1 MHRHPFFIW
10 VLIFVKKNNFYWCTL
25 IFCLA
30 TVAYLLPNYYDP
42 WRTVYHDF
50 IIYGVF
56 LCLWVKTLLENN
68 EILINKRIIFIFC
81 VALIPL
87 MQNLF
92 GKIYFFGDA
101 LIASIYIFSFG
112 LAITVGL
119 NLRRNYKLDQI
130 LIFVS
135 AVCIFVGLVS
145 AFIILKQWLILTNGG
160 VWTVDMP
167 PGGRPFANFAQP
179 NNCASFLL
187 LSCLAS
193 LYLFE
198 KKILNYC
205 SGISLVFLLLFCL
218 ALTQSRTVWAF
229 ILCFTIWWSWK
240 SPLFSTRSTRYSI
253 GYCLAFFIL
262 AVLSIPYLSAV
273 FGMISTSDIVTRATT
288 GYLRIPMWKQMLLA
302 ISNEPIWGYG
312 WNQVSV
318 AQISVY
324 LEYPTREW
332 TEHSHNILL
341 DLMIWNGIPM
351 GVLII
356 GFLSY
361 WLWQLSKITNCLE
374 VFISLSMIG
383 VLIVHGMLEYPL
395 EYAFFLLPAGLILG
409 LISFDLTSLK
419 VINVSKSLGITIFI
433 GGLSLFI
440 WIFIEYRSVE
450 KDFRLL
456 QFELKN
462 IGSLH
467 AKNEAPDIILLT
479 QLRERI
485 RFLRTEP
492 LKNMDQEQLDWM
504 KQVTYRYGTG
514 INLYRYSQA
523 LLLNGQ
529 TKSAKKYLKILNE
542 LHRAN
547 QNIDSLFNS
556 NDSLSY
562 RWKQTQVTKQ

>member
-1 MHRHPFFIW
+1 M
-10 VLIFVKKNNFYWCTL
+10 KKNNVYWGAL

-30 TVAYLLPNYYDP
+30 SIAYLLPNYYDP

-50 IIYGVF
+50 AMYGVL
-56 LCLWVKTLLENN
+56 LCLFAKILLENSD
-68 EILINKRIIFIFC
+68 ILINKRIIFIFS

-87 MQNLF
+87 IQNLF

-101 LIASIYIFSFG
+101 LIASIYIFCFG
-112 LAITVGL
+112 LAVTIGL

-160 VWTVDMP
+160 VWIVDMP

-179 NNCASFLL
+179 NTCASFLL
-187 LSCLAS
+187 LSYLAS

-205 SGISLVFLLLFCL
+205 SGISLVCLLLFCL
-218 ALTQSRTVWAF
+218 ALTQSRTVWVF
-229 ILCFTIWWSWK
+229 ILCFTVWWLWK
-240 SPLFSTRSTRYSI
+240 SPLFSPRLTKCSI

-262 AVLSIPYLSAV
+262 AVLSIPYLSAIL
-273 FGMISTSDIVTRATT
+273 GGISTSDIVTRATT

-302 ISNEPIWGYG
+302 ILNEPMWGYG

-341 DLMIWNGIPM
+341 DLMIWNGIPI

-361 WLWQLSKITNCLE
+361 WLWQLSKIANSLE

-419 VINVSKSLGITIFI
+419 VIHVSKSLGITIFI
-433 GGLSLFI
+433 GGISLFI

-479 QLRERI
+479 QLKERI

-514 INLYRYSQA
+514 INLSRYSQA

-529 TKSAKKYLKILNE
+529 TKSAEKYLKILNE
-542 LHRAN
+542 LHGAN
-547 QNIDSLFNS
+547 ENIDSLFNS